1 MRKSYN
7 YEIILHYF
15 QIALVNSLDPD
26 SGVFSIRI
34 DIFGWIRIWVQWL
47 RIRNT
52 GSNCKNPYCSKM
64 LHLYFYCCTSMRLWV
79 LRSRSHLE
87 PPVLRWS
94 RSRFFCCPELRVGAA
109 FFKAAPAVSFW
120 QAKKESLVV
129 VAKHDLRVIYSDKCD
144 PKRVALIIH
153 F

>member
-1 MRKSYN
+1 
-7 YEIILHYF
+7 
-15 QIALVNSLDPD
+15 
-26 SGVFSIRI
+26 
-34 DIFGWIRIWVQWL
+34 
-47 RIRNT
+47 
-52 GSNCKNPYCSKM
+52 
-64 LHLYFYCCTSMRLWV
+64 MRLCCC
-79 LRSRSHLE
+79 E
-87 PPVLRWS
+87 AGATWS
-94 RSRFFCCPELRVGAA
+94 RHFYGGAGADFCCCPELRVGAA